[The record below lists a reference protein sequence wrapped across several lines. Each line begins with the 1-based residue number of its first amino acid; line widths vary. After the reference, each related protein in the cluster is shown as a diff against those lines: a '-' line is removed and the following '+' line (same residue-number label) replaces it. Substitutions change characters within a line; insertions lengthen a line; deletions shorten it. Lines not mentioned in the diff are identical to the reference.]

1 MITVH
6 CSYAKRRL
14 HILNLLSIS
23 DGRIG
28 RHKRVKQVNWYMWN
42 NFVNET
48 VIDEEW
54 PENFRMSRTDRFKNL
69 LKNWEWI
76 RIHVEGQIRFEY
88 AKWEGG
94 TIFESAKK
102 DMRIQKYPDTCE
114 RGWAWVFL
122 IAPPFFLFGITDAYV
137 LRSFVIVHEQS
148 LVKHIFSK
156 VE

>member
-1 MITVH
+1 MPNGGSTYWTFSPFRTDELDAINELNKWTGT
-6 CSYAKRRL
+6 CGT
-14 HILNLLSIS
+14 ILSTKQLLMKNGQKIFAWA
-23 DGRIG
+23 
-28 RHKRVKQVNWYMWN
+28 V
-42 NFVNET
+42 
-48 VIDEEW
+48 
-54 PENFRMSRTDRFKNL
+54 DRFKNL

-148 LVKHIFSK
+148 LVKHIFCK

>member
-6 CSYAKRRL
+6 FNYAKRRL
-14 HILNLLSIS
+14 DIPNLLSIS

-28 RHKRVKQVNWYMWN
+28 RHKRIKQVNWYVWN

-54 PENFRMSRTDRFKNL
+54 PENFRMIFVDRFKNL

-76 RIHVEGQIRFEY
+76 RIHMDGQIRFEY

-102 DMRIQKYPDTCE
+102 DMRIQKYPDTSE
-114 RGWAWVFL
+114 RGRAWVF
-122 IAPPFFLFGITDAYV
+122 
-137 LRSFVIVHEQS
+137 
-148 LVKHIFSK
+148 
-156 VE
+156 